1 MVRTALGKSCG
12 RRMHMSVGGN
22 LGLLPLSCPGACG
35 FVEEVEARSRAGG
48 DSRRSSTA
56 QLSPRLQISE
66 LNDIFLG
73 NALAYH
79 DKLVVLSIIGEWV
92 LGVP

>member
-1 MVRTALGKSCG
+1 MVRIALGKPCG
-12 RRMHMSVGGN
+12 GCLHVSVGGN
-22 LGLLPLSCPGACG
+22 LGLLPSSCPRACG

-56 QLSPRLQISE
+56 QLSPRLQTSE

-73 NALAYH
+73 NALACH
-79 DKLVVLSIIGEWV
+79 DELVVLSIIGEWV